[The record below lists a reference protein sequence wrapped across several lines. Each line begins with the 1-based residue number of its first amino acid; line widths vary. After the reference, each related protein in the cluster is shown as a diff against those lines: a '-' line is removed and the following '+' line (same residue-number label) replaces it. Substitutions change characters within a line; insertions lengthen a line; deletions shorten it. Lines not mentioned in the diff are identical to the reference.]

1 MTNMMRRDRFAEIDL
16 LRGFALSL
24 MIVFHLLWDLDYY
37 GMKPLDKQTYQF
49 APVTPILFFLVV
61 GIGIM
66 LAAEKKTTKQMIIR
80 SLIILSIG
88 CCISVVSLF
97 VLPEKPV
104 YFGVLHCIGISM
116 IIGTA
121 LRRLN
126 TWTLSAI
133 SVISMIL
140 GLILGRFHIPSSSN
154 IMMIIGLHS
163 NNLQTVDYFPL
174 FPWLGIVLFGMA
186 FSRVLYK
193 DGKRQTFR

>member
-1 MTNMMRRDRFAEIDL
+1 MTIMERRDRFAEIDL

-24 MIVFHLLWDLDYY
+24 MIMFHLLWDLDYY

-49 APVTPILFFLVV
+49 APVTAILFFFVV
-61 GIGIM
+61 GISIM
-66 LAAEKKTTKQMIIR
+66 LAAEKKTTKQMVIR

-121 LRRLN
+121 LRRLD
-126 TWTLSAI
+126 TWILLTISLLTMIHCIAAIGHVDTLDYIIINDDTWDDNQDVSCP
-133 SVISMIL
+133 VIVK
-140 GLILGRFHIPSSSN
+140 
-154 IMMIIGLHS
+154 LHD
-163 NNLQTVDYFPL
+163 DY
-174 FPWLGIVLFGMA
+174 GTA
-186 FSRVLYK
+186 
-193 DGKRQTFR
+193 